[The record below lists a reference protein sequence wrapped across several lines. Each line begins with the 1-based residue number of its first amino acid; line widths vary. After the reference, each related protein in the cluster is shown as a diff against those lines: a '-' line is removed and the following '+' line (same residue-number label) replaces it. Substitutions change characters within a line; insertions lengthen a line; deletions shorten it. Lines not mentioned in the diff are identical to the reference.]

1 MRDHEFTSP
10 HSPISFGF
18 TLRDLLAIGFR
29 HKRAFILCF
38 AGILLGTVAA
48 ILLLPPQYESVSQI
62 AVKRE
67 RVDPV
72 VTSQKSDPTQVR
84 GEVSEEELNSEA
96 QLINSEDV
104 LRSAVVSSGLDKRKS
119 VLSFLSFGES
129 EDQKIAKAIDRM
141 KVDLK
146 VEPLKKT
153 NVIQISYSA
162 QDPRFAAKVLS
173 NLIAA
178 YVEKHVAVNR
188 PAGQLKFFEDETTRY
203 KHDLDEAEDQLKKFS
218 QAQGGVAPQIS
229 RDITLQKLNDFSA
242 GLEQARA
249 EMAATEQKIQ
259 ELQKQAGLTPDRLTT
274 QMRETD
280 NGAVLQQLKSAL
292 LTLELKRTELLTK
305 YQPGYRLVQ
314 EVDKQIAD
322 TRSAIALEQSK
333 PLKEQTTDRN
343 PTYAWINEELAKAKS
358 DYSAL
363 QARATAMQAIVGI
376 YQGKAHQL
384 EESGLI
390 QQDLLR
396 TAKAN
401 EDNYLLYLHKR
412 EEARIADA
420 LDQTRI
426 LNIGMVEQPTVP
438 TNPTRSAWMFG
449 LVGVLLAGVMSVGL
463 VFTREYLDSS
473 FRTPSEVL
481 SELHIPVLASVPLGE
496 NHRNGNHRNG
506 NGNHNGNG
514 NGTGHDHENRNGLR
528 RNRDEVAD
536 GAFTP
541 HGTSPRTRQS

>member
-1 MRDHEFTSP
+1 MRDQEFSQP
-10 HSPISFGF
+10 QSAGSFGF
-18 TLRDLLAIGFR
+18 TLRDLLAIAFR
-29 HKRAFILCF
+29 HKRAFLLCF
-38 AGILLGTVAA
+38 VGILLGTVAA
-48 ILLLPPQYESVSQI
+48 VLLLPASYESAAQI
-62 AVKRE
+62 VVKRE

-72 VTSQKSDPTQVR
+72 VTAEKNDPTQVV
-84 GEVSEEELNSEA
+84 GEVTEEELNSEA
-96 QLINSEDV
+96 QLVLSEDV
-104 LRSAVVSSGLDKRKS
+104 LRKAVVDSGLDKRKS
-119 VLSFLSFGES
+119 LLSSLFGETD
-129 EDQKIAKAIDRM
+129 DQKIAKA
-141 KVDLK
+141 VDKMRGNLK

-153 NVIQISYSA
+153 NVVQITYTA
-162 QDPRFAAKVLS
+162 HDAKLAAKVLNNVIS
-173 NLIAA
+173 A

-188 PAGQLKFFEDETTRY
+188 PPGQLKFFEEETDRY
-203 KHDLDEAEDQLKKFS
+203 KHDLDQAEEQLKKFS
-218 QAQGGVAPQIS
+218 EEQSGVAPQIS
-229 RDITLQKLNDFSA
+229 RDMTLQKLNDFSA
-242 GLEQARA
+242 DLEKTRA
-249 EMAATEQKIQ
+249 EMSATEQKID
-259 ELQKQAGLTPDRLTT
+259 ELQKQAGTTPDRLTT

-314 EVDKQIAD
+314 EVDKEIAD
-322 TRSAIALEQSK
+322 TRIAITAEESK

-363 QARATAMQAIVGI
+363 QARATATQAIVGL
-376 YQGKAHQL
+376 YQGRAHQL
-384 EESGLI
+384 EVNGFV

-426 LNIGMVEQPTVP
+426 LNIGMVQQPTVP
-438 TNPTRSAWMFG
+438 LSPTRSPVMFG
-449 LVGVLLAGVMSVGL
+449 LVGVLMALMVSVGL

-481 SELHIPVLASVPLGE
+481 SELNIPVLAAVPLSARKMGS
-496 NHRNGNHRNG
+496 HNGG
-506 NGNHNGNG
+506 SNGNG
-514 NGTGHDHENRNGLR
+514 NGTRRNGDHSELHAE
-528 RNRDEVAD
+528 EVYKA
-536 GAFTP
+536 
-541 HGTSPRTRQS
+541 HGVGEGPQ

>member
-1 MRDHEFTSP
+1 MKDQDFTQAGASG
-10 HSPISFGF
+10 FGF

-29 HKRAFILCF
+29 HKRAFGLCF

-48 ILLLPPQYESVSQI
+48 VLLLPPTYDSTAQVV
-62 AVKRE
+62 VKRE

-72 VTSQKSDPTQVR
+72 VTAEKNDPTQIV
-84 GEVSEEELNSEA
+84 GEVTEEELNSEA
-96 QLINSEDV
+96 QLVLSEDV
-104 LRSAVVSSGLDKRKS
+104 LRQAVIDSGLDKKK
-119 VLSFLSFGES
+119 SFLSALLGET
-129 EDQKIAKAIDRM
+129 EEQKIGKAVDKM
-141 KVDLK
+141 KSHLK

-153 NVIQISYSA
+153 NVVQITYSGT
-162 QDPRFAAKVLS
+162 DPHQAAKILGNV
-173 NLIAA
+173 ITA

-188 PAGQLKFFEDETTRY
+188 PQGQLKFFEEEAARY
-203 KHDLDEAEDQLKKFS
+203 KRDLDQAEEQLKKFS
-218 QAQGGVAPQIS
+218 EEQSGVAPQVS
-229 RDITLQKLNDFSA
+229 RDMTLQKLNDFSA
-242 GLEQARA
+242 SLETTRA
-249 EMAATEQKIQ
+249 EMAATEQKIA
-259 ELQKQAGLTPDRLTT
+259 ELQKQAGITPDRLTT

-280 NGAVLQQLKSAL
+280 NGATLQQLKGSL

-322 TRSAIALEQSK
+322 TRNAITVEESK

-363 QARATAMQAIVGI
+363 QARATATQAIVGV
-376 YQGKAHQL
+376 YQTRAHQL
-384 EESGLI
+384 EVNGFI

-426 LNIGMVEQPTVP
+426 LNIGMAQQPTVP
-438 TNPTRSAWMFG
+438 LSPTRSPWMFAA
-449 LVGVLLAGVMSVGL
+449 VGVLMACMLSVGL
-463 VFTREYLDSS
+463 VFAKEYLDTS

-481 SELHIPVLASVPLGE
+481 SELNIPVLAAVPL
-496 NHRNGNHRNG
+496 NAVRK
-506 NGNHNGNG
+506 NGNHNGSGNRKNG
-514 NGTGHDHENRNGLR
+514 RGELHVE
-528 RNRDEVAD
+528 EVYNSHGVGD
-536 GAFTP
+536 GP
-541 HGTSPRTRQS
+541 Q

>member
-1 MRDHEFTSP
+1 MRDQDFTQPQGTNGSG
-10 HSPISFGF
+10 FGF

-29 HKRAFILCF
+29 HKRAFLLCF

-48 ILLLPPQYESVSQI
+48 VLLLPATYESTAQI
-62 AVKRE
+62 VVKRE

-72 VTSQKSDPTQVR
+72 VTAEKNDPTQVI
-84 GEVSEEELNSEA
+84 GEVTEEEMNSEA
-96 QLINSEDV
+96 QLIDSEDV
-104 LRSAVVSSGLDKRKS
+104 LRKAAVDSGLDQRKS
-119 VLSFLSFGES
+119 LLSSLFPQT
-129 EDQKIAKAIDRM
+129 EDQKIAKAVDKM
-141 KVDLK
+141 KGLLK

-162 QDPRFAAKVLS
+162 HDPKVAAKVLDKV
-173 NLIAA
+173 ITA
-178 YVEKHVAVNR
+178 YFEKHVEVNR
-188 PAGQLKFFEDETTRY
+188 PPGQLKFFEEETDRY
-203 KHDLDEAEDQLKKFS
+203 KHDLDQAEDQLKKFS
-218 QAQGGVAPQIS
+218 EEQGGVAPQVS
-229 RDITLQKLNDFSA
+229 RDMTLQKLNDFSSS
-242 GLEQARA
+242 LEQTRA
-249 EMAATEQKIQ
+249 EMAATDKKIQ
-259 ELQKQAGLTPDRLTT
+259 ELQKQSGITPDRLTT

-305 YQPGYRLVQ
+305 YQPGYRLVL

-322 TRSAIALEQSK
+322 THAAITAEESK

-343 PTYAWINEELAKAKS
+343 PTYAWINEELAKARS

-363 QARATAMQAIVGI
+363 QARATATEAIVGV
-376 YQGKAHQL
+376 YQGRAHQL
-384 EESGLI
+384 EVNGFI

-426 LNIGMVEQPTVP
+426 LNIGMVQQPTVP
-438 TNPTRSAWMFG
+438 QSPTRSVWMFA
-449 LVGVLLAGVMSVGL
+449 LVGVLMAGMVSVGL

-481 SELHIPVLASVPLGE
+481 SELNIPVLAAVPLSSR
-496 NHRNGNHRNG
+496 RNGNHD
-506 NGNHNGNG
+506 GNG
-514 NGTGHDHENRNGLR
+514 NGARRNGG
-528 RNRDEVAD
+528 RDEFQVEEVYNS
-536 GAFTP
+536 
-541 HGTSPRTRQS
+541 HGVGEGPQ